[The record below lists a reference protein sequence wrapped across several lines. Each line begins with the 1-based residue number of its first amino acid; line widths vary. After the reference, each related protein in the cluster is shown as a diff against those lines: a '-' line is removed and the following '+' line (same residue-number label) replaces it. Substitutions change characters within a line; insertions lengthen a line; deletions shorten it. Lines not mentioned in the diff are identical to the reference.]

1 MTLDLVDYDRESGAL
16 KVRGK
21 GGKERV
27 TYLTGGAAVALGDWL
42 KTRGEGTGALLTP
55 VRKGGEVVLR
65 WMSAQAIYDALLK
78 RAREAKVKEFSP
90 HDLRRTFVSELLDAG
105 ADISAVQQLAGH
117 ASVTTTQRYDCRGEA
132 AKRKAVSL
140 VNLPY
145 RSRF

>member
-1 MTLDLVDYDRESGAL
+1 
-16 KVRGK
+16 
-21 GGKERV
+21 
-27 TYLTGGAAVALGDWL
+27 
-42 KTRGEGTGALLTP
+42 
-55 VRKGGEVVLR
+55 
-65 WMSAQAIYDALLK
+65 MSAQAVYDALAK
-78 RAREAKVKEFSP
+78 RARDAKVKEFSP

-117 ASVTTTQRYDCRGEA
+117 ASVTTTQRYDRRGEA